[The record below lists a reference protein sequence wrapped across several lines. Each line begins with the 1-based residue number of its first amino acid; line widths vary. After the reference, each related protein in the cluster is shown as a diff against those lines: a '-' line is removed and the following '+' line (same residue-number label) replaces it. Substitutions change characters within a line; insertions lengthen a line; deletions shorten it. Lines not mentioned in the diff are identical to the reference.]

1 MLARAQ
7 QAKIE
12 LVNDRLNPYASP
24 QLPSD
29 PDEAYERR
37 TIVGTFT
44 VDELTQRDGARG
56 YRIRHVLWLL
66 ASLWPLLLMIPLP
79 FLFWQGDPTRLVIG
93 MLAVFI
99 IGSFVTIGLHVSVD
113 WSIFWHNLRQL
124 RKHPVVGAQGP
135 WNIRISEEFII
146 ILTNQGAQFWPLQ
159 NVRRME
165 LANRPV
171 VLWLEAD
178 LAIAVPKHGD
188 YGEDDYTAVCKTL
201 RHRIPHIG
209 GKLAKWR

>member
-1 MLARAQ
+1 M
-7 QAKIE
+7 
-12 LVNDRLNPYASP
+12 NDRLNPYASP

-113 WSIFWHNLRQL
+113 WSIFWQNLRQM
-124 RKHPVVGAQGP
+124 RKHAVVGAQGP
-135 WNIRISEEFII
+135 WQII
-146 ILTNQGAQFWPLQ
+146 IDEATITIRTRQGEQQWHLSE
-159 NVRRME
+159 VRRME

-171 VLWLEAD
+171 VLWLEPD
-178 LAIAVPKHGD
+178 LAIAFPKHGD
-188 YGEDDYTAVCKTL
+188 YGEDDYAAVRKTL
-201 RHRIPHIG
+201 RTRIPHIG
-209 GKLAKWR
+209 GKLAQWATN